1 MMINKIR
8 ITFRLLKDY
17 IRDVVIGD
25 KILVGLD
32 AQVQWHADDYQE
44 LNQYYLSFS
53 KDPVYMQWDV
63 YGVLDNDVFYYLE
76 GLKEAISFT
85 WKEHCDGWQIVAA
98 DLVTSDIA
106 E

>member
-1 MMINKIR
+1 MINKIR

-53 KDPVYMQWDV
+53 KDPVYMQWDD

-76 GLKEAISFT
+76 GRKEAISFT

>member
-1 MMINKIR
+1 MMNKIR
-8 ITFRLLKDY
+8 ITSKLLKDY
-17 IRDVVIGD
+17 IVDVVVGK

-32 AQVQWHADDYQE
+32 ALVQWNADDYRE
-44 LNQYYLSFS
+44 SHDYYLSFS
-53 KDPVYMQWDV
+53 KDPVDFRWDE
-63 YGVLDNDVFYYLE
+63 YGVLDDDVFYYLD

>member
-8 ITFRLLKDY
+8 ITFKLLKDY
-17 IRDVVIGD
+17 IVDVVVGD
-25 KILVGLD
+25 KILVGMD
-32 AQVQWHADDYQE
+32 AQVQWNADDYKE
-44 LNQYYLSFS
+44 LNHYYLSFS
-53 KDPVYMQWDV
+53 KDPVDFRWDEF
-63 YGVLDNDVFYYLE
+63 GVLDDDVFYYLE

-85 WKEHCDGWQIVAA
+85 WKEHSDGWQIVAA

>member
-8 ITFRLLKDY
+8 ITFKLLKNY

-25 KILVGLD
+25 QILVGLD
-32 AQVQWHADDYQE
+32 AQVKWHADDYQE
-44 LNQYYLSFS
+44 LSNYYLSFS
-53 KDPVYMQWDV
+53 KDPVDFRWDE
-63 YGVLDNDVFYYLE
+63 YGVLDDDVFYYLE

-85 WKEHCDGWQIVAA
+85 WRGHCDGWQIVAA

>member
-1 MMINKIR
+1 MINKIR
-8 ITFRLLKDY
+8 ITFKLLKHY

-32 AQVQWHADDYQE
+32 AQVQWHADDYKE

-53 KDPVYMQWDV
+53 KDPVYMQWDD
-63 YGVLDNDVFYYLE
+63 YGVLDDDVFYYLE
-76 GLKEAISFT
+76 GLKEAIFFT
-85 WKEHCDGWQIVAA
+85 WNRHCDGWQIVAA